1 MTGPAKSK
9 IEIPAKVYIH
19 KRDPA
24 TRSKIPHIDI
34 ESPVLNEIIK
44 PKEATFASGKRGGVF
59 IGLKREMLD
68 RLESVLERLKQ
79 DSQARQS

>member
-1 MTGPAKSK
+1 MTGPAESK
-9 IEIPAKVYIH
+9 IEIDAKVYIH

-44 PKEATFASGKRGGVF
+44 PNEATFVSGKEGGVF
-59 IGLKREMLD
+59 IGLKREMLA
-68 RLESVLERLKQ
+68 RLERVLEELEK
-79 DSQARQS
+79 

>member
-9 IEIPAKVYIH
+9 IEIPARVYIH
-19 KRDPA
+19 KRDPL

-44 PKEATFASGKRGGVF
+44 PNETTFASGKDGGVF

-68 RLESVLERLKQ
+68 RLEKVLQRLEI
-79 DSQARQS
+79 

>member
-1 MTGPAKSK
+1 MTGPAESK

-19 KRDPA
+19 KRDPL

-44 PKEATFASGKRGGVF
+44 PNEATFASGKEGGVF
-59 IGLKREMLD
+59 IGLKREMLA
-68 RLESVLERLKQ
+68 RLEKVLERLEK
-79 DSQARQS
+79 

>member
-1 MTGPAKSK
+1 MTGPAESK

-44 PKEATFASGKRGGVF
+44 PNEATFVSGKEGGVF
-59 IGLKREMLD
+59 IGLKREMLE
-68 RLESVLERLKQ
+68 RLEKVLQKLE
-79 DSQARQS
+79 ARTEIG

>member
-9 IEIPAKVYIH
+9 IEIPTKVYIH

-24 TRSKIPHIDI
+24 THSKIPHIDI

-44 PKEATFASGKRGGVF
+44 PSEATFVSGKEGGIF
-59 IGLKREMLD
+59 IGLKKEMLA
-68 RLESVLERLKQ
+68 RLERVLEKL
-79 DSQARQS
+79 DGASE

>member
-9 IEIPAKVYIH
+9 VEISAKVYIH

-34 ESPVLNEIIK
+34 ESPLLNEIIR
-44 PKEATFASGKRGGVF
+44 PGEATYASGKDGGVF
-59 IGLKREMLD
+59 IGLKKEMLA
-68 RLESVLERLKQ
+68 RLEKVLKSLEGGAATRT
-79 DSQARQS
+79 

>member
-9 IEIPAKVYIH
+9 IEIEAKVYIH

-24 TRSKIPHIDI
+24 TRSKISHIDI

-44 PKEATFASGKRGGVF
+44 PNEATFVSGKSGGVF
-59 IGLKREMLD
+59 IGLKREMLA
-68 RLESVLERLKQ
+68 RLERVLEKLEK
-79 DSQARQS
+79 

>member
-1 MTGPAKSK
+1 MSGPAKSK

-19 KRDPA
+19 KKDPL
-24 TRSKIPHIDI
+24 TRSKISHIDI

-44 PKEATFASGKRGGVF
+44 SGESTFVSGKEGGIF

-68 RLESVLERLKQ
+68 RLEKVLEGLEK
-79 DSQARQS
+79 